1 MVIRYTA
8 LNKRR
13 RKNMGY
19 VADKPI
25 EKADEDLL
33 GRSDFAKQFG
43 KSICE
48 YDSKDGLVI
57 GLYGKW
63 GSGKTSIINMAISEI
78 PVDEDDVQKVENKKW
93 YSKLYK
99 RIKELFTAQKSKEE
113 NQKHD
118 PIQNDN
124 PIIIRFSPWNYSD
137 KNNLISLFF
146 HELKNKLGVAKGE
159 ENKEKIGK
167 AICQYS
173 DIIDVSLF
181 IPVVGPAIAPILKT
195 IAKSKGA
202 KLMQTPSLNE
212 AKEKLCEALEDFNHK
227 IIVFID
233 DIDRLTTPQI
243 KDIFQLVKQV
253 GDFPNIIYVLT
264 MDREIVCN
272 ALSEYHNIDGD
283 EYLKKIVQVSFEVP
297 EIDKSLLPEI
307 LKGRLSEIIHKNDCK
322 EKFEN
327 NNYFETVLENCVNP
341 YIKNIRDINRLI
353 NAFQFKYAAL
363 WKETSFIDLL
373 AITAIEI
380 FEPKL
385 YEWIIDNA
393 IYVCGPQSY
402 DDLRKYEKRTYEY
415 YKNEFK
421 QLGLNSE
428 SSMQMIILMFPPFA
442 RSIHSNGEYSH
453 LDDLQLLRD
462 NRIASVEK
470 FDLYFMFDM
479 NRIKVSR
486 EKIYDCLYKYDK
498 NLLISTVKNINSQGN
513 LDYLLRSMES
523 LFDEEHYERFKFVVF
538 TLINLYGEFVN
549 KVTERNMIDN
559 ISDSVTEFVLYFIQ
573 TLDSEY
579 KRYEIIYSILKNSNK
594 SNIVLIADILN
605 QEEMAFGRFNNK
617 TERKDLQLVNLKH
630 LESLEKIYVDKIELI
645 SKSENMLNIGRFS
658 RAFYLWEYLDKEG
671 AENYVKKLFND
682 KVSKLKFICTKAY
695 SFRDS
700 NDYGWDFNLES
711 YSNYISRKDFYNEIK
726 NFAKDHLD
734 EFTKEEQ
741 IKLASF
747 VLNYENNNDDFNHAT
762 EQEALQL
769 IEKWKSES
777 NLTK

>member
-1 MVIRYTA
+1 MS
-8 LNKRR
+8 
-13 RKNMGY
+13 Y

-78 PVDEDDVQKVENKKW
+78 PVDKSEKKKW
-93 YSKLYK
+93 YSRVYK
-99 RIKELFTAQKSKEE
+99 RIKKIFTSQRSAEE
-113 NQKHD
+113 DQCHY
-118 PIQNDN
+118 

-146 HELKNKLGVAKGE
+146 YELKNKLGVAKDE

-167 AICQYS
+167 AISQYS
-173 DIIDVSLF
+173 DIIDALSF

-195 IAKSKGA
+195 ISKSKGA
-202 KLMQTPSLNE
+202 KLMQAPSLND
-212 AKEKLCEALEDFNHK
+212 AKEKLCEALKDFNHK

-297 EIDKSLLPEI
+297 EIDKTTVHEI
-307 LKGRLSEIIHKNDCK
+307 LRDRLNDIVHKSTN
-322 EKFEN
+322 EEEFEN
-327 NNYFETVLENCVNP
+327 NKYFETVLEKCVNP
-341 YIKNIRDINRLI
+341 YVNNIRDVNRLL
-353 NAFQFKYAAL
+353 NAFRFKYGAL
-363 WKETSFIDLL
+363 CEETSFVDLL

-385 YEWIIDNA
+385 YEWIIDNS

-402 DDLRKYEKRTYEY
+402 NDLNKYEKRTYEY

-428 SSMQMIILMFPPFA
+428 SSIRILKSMFPQFA
-442 RSIHSNGEYSH
+442 RSIHYIGEYSH
-453 LDDLQLLRD
+453 SDDLQLLRD

-470 FDLYFMFDM
+470 FSLYFMFDID
-479 NRIKVSR
+479 RIKVSR

-498 NLLISTVKNINSQGN
+498 NLLISTVTNINSQGN

-523 LFDEEHYERFKFVVF
+523 LFDKEHYERFKFVVF

-549 KVTERNMIDN
+549 KATEINKINN
-559 ISDSVTEFVLYFIQ
+559 ISDSVSEFVLYFIQ

-579 KRYEIIYSILKNSNK
+579 ERYEIIYSILKNSNK
-594 SNIVLIADILN
+594 SNLGLIATILN

-617 TERKDLQLVNLKH
+617 TERKDLQLVSLKH
-630 LESLEKIYVDKIELI
+630 LESLEKIYIDKIKLI
-645 SKSENMLNIGRFS
+645 AKSENMLNTGVFNIV
-658 RAFYLWEYLDKEG
+658 FYLWEDLDKEG

-695 SFRDS
+695 FFRDL
-700 NDYGWDFNLES
+700 NDCGWDFNLES

-747 VLNYENNNDDFNHAT
+747 VLNYENNSDDFNHAY
-762 EQEALQL
+762 EREALQL

>member
-1 MVIRYTA
+1 MS
-8 LNKRR
+8 
-13 RKNMGY
+13 Y

-63 GSGKTSIINMAISEI
+63 GSGKTSIINMTISEI

-202 KLMQTPSLNE
+202 KLMQAPSLYE

-283 EYLKKIVQVSFEVP
+283 EYLKKIVQVSFEIP

-307 LKGRLSEIIHKNDCK
+307 LKSRLNKIVYKMIAKKNLK
-322 EKFEN
+322 
-327 NNYFETVLENCVNP
+327 T
-341 YIKNIRDINRLI
+341 
-353 NAFQFKYAAL
+353 
-363 WKETSFIDLL
+363 
-373 AITAIEI
+373 
-380 FEPKL
+380 
-385 YEWIIDNA
+385 
-393 IYVCGPQSY
+393 
-402 DDLRKYEKRTYEY
+402 
-415 YKNEFK
+415 
-421 QLGLNSE
+421 
-428 SSMQMIILMFPPFA
+428 MIILKKC
-442 RSIHSNGEYSH
+442 
-453 LDDLQLLRD
+453 LK
-462 NRIASVEK
+462 IA
-470 FDLYFMFDM
+470 
-479 NRIKVSR
+479 
-486 EKIYDCLYKYDK
+486 
-498 NLLISTVKNINSQGN
+498 
-513 LDYLLRSMES
+513 
-523 LFDEEHYERFKFVVF
+523 
-538 TLINLYGEFVN
+538 
-549 KVTERNMIDN
+549 
-559 ISDSVTEFVLYFIQ
+559 
-573 TLDSEY
+573 
-579 KRYEIIYSILKNSNK
+579 
-594 SNIVLIADILN
+594 
-605 QEEMAFGRFNNK
+605 
-617 TERKDLQLVNLKH
+617 
-630 LESLEKIYVDKIELI
+630 
-645 SKSENMLNIGRFS
+645 
-658 RAFYLWEYLDKEG
+658 
-671 AENYVKKLFND
+671 
-682 KVSKLKFICTKAY
+682 
-695 SFRDS
+695 
-700 NDYGWDFNLES
+700 
-711 YSNYISRKDFYNEIK
+711 
-726 NFAKDHLD
+726 
-734 EFTKEEQ
+734 
-741 IKLASF
+741 
-747 VLNYENNNDDFNHAT
+747 
-762 EQEALQL
+762 
-769 IEKWKSES
+769 
-777 NLTK
+777 

>member
-1 MVIRYTA
+1 MS
-8 LNKRR
+8 
-13 RKNMGY
+13 Y

-78 PVDEDDVQKVENKKW
+78 PVNKSEKKKW
-93 YSKLYK
+93 YSKVYK
-99 RIKELFTAQKSKEE
+99 RIKKIFTSQKAEE
-113 NQKHD
+113 EDQCHY
-118 PIQNDN
+118 

-159 ENKEKIGK
+159 ENKGKIGK
-167 AICQYS
+167 AISQYS
-173 DIIDVSLF
+173 DIIDVLSF
-181 IPVVGPAIAPILKT
+181 IPVAGPAIALILKT
-195 IAKSKGA
+195 ISKSKGA
-202 KLMQTPSLNE
+202 KLMQASSLYD
-212 AKEKLCEALEDFNHK
+212 AKEKLCEALKDFNHK

-307 LKGRLSEIIHKNDCK
+307 LKGRLSKIIHKNDCE

-327 NNYFETVLENCVNP
+327 NNYFETVFENCVNP
-341 YIKNIRDINRLI
+341 YIKNIRDINRLL
-353 NAFQFKYAAL
+353 NAFQFKYSAL
-363 WKETSFIDLL
+363 WKETSFVDLL

-385 YEWIIDNA
+385 YEWIINNA
-393 IYVCGPQSY
+393 IYVCGSQLY
-402 DDLRKYEKRTYEY
+402 NDLSKYEERTYEY

-428 SSMQMIILMFPPFA
+428 LSIRMLMSMFPPFA
-442 RSIHSNGEYSH
+442 RSINHIGEYSH
-453 LDDLQLLRD
+453 SDDLQLLRD
-462 NRIASVEK
+462 NRISSVEK
-470 FDLYFMFDM
+470 FGLYFMFDI
-479 NRIKVSR
+479 NRIKISR
-486 EKIYDCLYKYDK
+486 EKIYDCFYKYNKDSIIETIIK
-498 NLLISTVKNINSQGN
+498 SEKEGV
-513 LDYLLRSMES
+513 LDYLLRNMEA
-523 LFDEEHYERFKFVVF
+523 LVDEEYSNRLK
-538 TLINLYGEFVN
+538 
-549 KVTERNMIDN
+549 
-559 ISDSVTEFVLYFIQ
+559 FVLYATVDSYGELVNNQ
-573 TLDSEY
+573 TNVIHADFVFNEIVKFVFYIIKKIDSENE
-579 KRYEIIYSILKNSNK
+579 RHEVIYSILKNSNK
-594 SNIVLIADILN
+594 SNIGLIADILD

-617 TERKDLQLVNLKH
+617 PERKDLQLINLKH
-630 LESLEKIYVDKIELI
+630 LESLEKIYIDKIELI
-645 SKSENMLNIGRFS
+645 SKSENMLKIGSLS
-658 RAFYLWEYLDKEG
+658 RAFYLWEDLDKEG
-671 AENYVKKLFND
+671 SENYVKKLFND

-695 SFRDS
+695 LFCDS
-700 NDYGWDFNLES
+700 NDYGWDFNLKS
-711 YSNYISRKDFYNEIK
+711 YSNYISREDLYNEIK
-726 NFAKDHLD
+726 DSVKNHLD

-747 VLNYENNNDDFNHAT
+747 VLNYENNSDDFNHAT
-762 EQEALQL
+762 EREALQL
-769 IEKWKSES
+769 IKKWKSES
-777 NLTK
+777 KSN

>member
-1 MVIRYTA
+1 MS
-8 LNKRR
+8 
-13 RKNMGY
+13 Y

-43 KSICE
+43 RSICE

-78 PVDEDDVQKVENKKW
+78 PINKDEAKRVEKEKW
-93 YSKLYK
+93 YSKVYK
-99 RIKELFTAQKSKEE
+99 RIKKIFTSQKTEE
-113 NQKHD
+113 EDQWHY
-118 PIQNDN
+118 PIV
-124 PIIIRFSPWNYSD
+124 IKFSPWNYSD

-167 AICQYS
+167 AISQYS
-173 DIIDVSLF
+173 DIIDALSF

-195 IAKSKGA
+195 ISKSKGA
-202 KLMQTPSLNE
+202 KLMQAPSLNE
-212 AKEKLCEALEDFNHK
+212 AKEKLCDALEDFNHK

-264 MDREIVCN
+264 MDREIVCS

-307 LKGRLSEIIHKNDCK
+307 LKGRLSKIIHKNDCE

-353 NAFQFKYAAL
+353 NAFQFKYNAL
-363 WKETSFIDLL
+363 WNETSFVDLL

-385 YEWIIDNA
+385 YEWIAYNKNMLCEGKEHTCLMIENDGNKYLKQCNEKFSNLGFDFNRVIDILSTLFTRFAKDINKDSFVKDLTKKHSTK
-393 IYVCGPQSY
+393 YQSEEE
-402 DDLRKYEKRTYEY
+402 LISKMRV
-415 YKNEFK
+415 
-421 QLGLNSE
+421 G
-428 SSMQMIILMFPPFA
+428 
-442 RSIHSNGEYSH
+442 SI
-453 LDDLQLLRD
+453 
-462 NRIASVEK
+462 EK
-470 FDLYFMFDM
+470 FDLYFSF
-479 NRIKVSR
+479 NLSSIKIQR
-486 EKIYDCLYKYDK
+486 EVILECINNCSKFALMQKVK
-498 NLLISTVKNINSQGN
+498 NFNKNGNIVLFLKNIKALLIDSKIPNNRLALIASI
-513 LDYLLRSMES
+513 
-523 LFDEEHYERFKFVVF
+523 LFELQYEFKDP
-538 TLINLYGEFVN
+538 YP
-549 KVTERNMIDN
+549 
-559 ISDSVTEFVLYFIQ
+559 SVLYN
-573 TLDSEY
+573 TSAAEYSEHILLKIVAY
-579 KRYEIIYSILKNSNK
+579 IDKENDRYEIISSAVQNINK
-594 SNIVLIADILN
+594 YNIGTTSTIIRYIGFAYKKYGCED
-605 QEEMAFGRFNNK
+605 
-617 TERKDLQLVNLKH
+617 ERKDFQFISLKH
-630 LESLEKIYVDKIELI
+630 LADIEKIYASKIKSI
-645 SKSENMLNIGRFS
+645 SKSEDILSSYQFDT
-658 RAFYLWEYLDKEG
+658 AFYIWKYINMKDAVEYVT
-671 AENYVKKLFND
+671 NLFDND
-682 KVSKLKFICTKAY
+682 IDKLKFLCLTTYNSLTGWKFY
-695 SFRDS
+695 SE
-700 NDYGWDFNLES
+700 NCFNLVSEEE
-711 YSNYISRKDFYNEIK
+711 FYASIK
-726 NFAKDHLD
+726 NFDKSRLD

-741 IKLASF
+741 IILASF
-747 VLNYENNNDDFNHAT
+747 VLNYENNNDDLNHAS

-769 IEKWKSES
+769 IKKWKSES
-777 NLTK
+777 NLAK

>member
-1 MVIRYTA
+1 MS
-8 LNKRR
+8 
-13 RKNMGY
+13 Y

-99 RIKELFTAQKSKEE
+99 RIKELFTAQKNKEE

-173 DIIDVSLF
+173 DIIDVLSF
-181 IPVVGPAIAPILKT
+181 IPVAGPAIALILKT
-195 IAKSKGA
+195 ISKSKGA
-202 KLMQTPSLNE
+202 KLMQAPSLYE

-307 LKGRLSEIIHKNDCK
+307 LKGRLSKIIHKNDC
-322 EKFEN
+322 EEEFEN
-327 NNYFETVLENCVNP
+327 NEYFETVLENCVNP

-385 YEWIIDNA
+385 YEWISYNKNMLCESKEHTCLMIENDANKYLKQCNEKFSNFGFDFNKVIDILSTLFTRFAKDINKDSFVKDFTKKHSTK
-393 IYVCGPQSY
+393 YQSKEE
-402 DDLRKYEKRTYEY
+402 LTSKMRV
-415 YKNEFK
+415 
-421 QLGLNSE
+421 GS
-428 SSMQMIILMFPPFA
+428 A
-442 RSIHSNGEYSH
+442 
-453 LDDLQLLRD
+453 
-462 NRIASVEK
+462 EK
-470 FDLYFMFDM
+470 FDLYFSFNLSSIKIPREEIIKCVNSYSNFTLRQKLKNFNKDGNIIFFLDNMKALVIDNKILN
-479 NRIKVSR
+479 NRLALIASTLFELQYEFKDPDPSV
-486 EKIYDCLYKYDK
+486 LYNTSTTKYSEQILSEIVACIDK
-498 NLLISTVKNINSQGN
+498 ENYRYEIISFAVKNINRDNVGTTSTIIRDIGFA
-513 LDYLLRSMES
+513 YR
-523 LFDEEHYERFKFVVF
+523 K
-538 TLINLYGEFVN
+538 YGCE
-549 KVTERNMIDN
+549 D
-559 ISDSVTEFVLYFIQ
+559 
-573 TLDSEY
+573 
-579 KRYEIIYSILKNSNK
+579 
-594 SNIVLIADILN
+594 
-605 QEEMAFGRFNNK
+605 
-617 TERKDLQLVNLKH
+617 ERKDSQFISLKH
-630 LESLEKIYVDKIELI
+630 LEDIEKIYAAKIKSI
-645 SKSENMLNIGRFS
+645 SKSEDILSSYQFRI
-658 RAFYLWEYLDKEG
+658 AFYVWKCINKKDALTYVTNLLNNDTNKLRFLCLTTYNKLTNWKFSS
-671 AENYVKKLFND
+671 EN
-682 KVSKLKFICTKAY
+682 C
-695 SFRDS
+695 
-700 NDYGWDFNLES
+700 FNLVSEEE
-711 YSNYISRKDFYNEIK
+711 FYASIK
-726 NFAKDHLD
+726 NFDKSRLD
-734 EFTKEEQ
+734 EFNKEEQ
-741 IKLASF
+741 IILASF
-747 VLNYENNNDDFNHAT
+747 TINYENRDNDHFLPA
-762 EQEALQL
+762 QEKQAIEL

-777 NLTK
+777 NLAK

>member
-1 MVIRYTA
+1 MS
-8 LNKRR
+8 
-13 RKNMGY
+13 Y

-43 KSICE
+43 RSICE

-78 PVDEDDVQKVENKKW
+78 PINKDEAKRVEKEKW
-93 YSKLYK
+93 YSKVYK
-99 RIKELFTAQKSKEE
+99 RIKKIFTSQKTEE
-113 NQKHD
+113 EDQWHY
-118 PIQNDN
+118 PIV
-124 PIIIRFSPWNYSD
+124 IKFSPWNYSD

-146 HELKNKLGVAKGE
+146 HELKNKLGVAKDE

-167 AICQYS
+167 AISQYS
-173 DIIDVSLF
+173 DIIDALSF

-195 IAKSKGA
+195 ISKSKGA
-202 KLMQTPSLNE
+202 KLMQAPSLNE
-212 AKEKLCEALEDFNHK
+212 AKEKLCDALEDFNHK

-307 LKGRLSEIIHKNDCK
+307 LKGRLSKIIHKNDCE

-353 NAFQFKYAAL
+353 NAFQFKYSAL
-363 WKETSFIDLL
+363 WKETSFVDLL

-385 YEWIIDNA
+385 YEWIAYNKNMLCEGKEHTCLMIENDGNKYLKQCNEKFSNLGFDFNRVIDILSTLFTRFAKDINKDSFVKDLTKKHSTK
-393 IYVCGPQSY
+393 YQSEEE
-402 DDLRKYEKRTYEY
+402 LISKMRV
-415 YKNEFK
+415 
-421 QLGLNSE
+421 G
-428 SSMQMIILMFPPFA
+428 
-442 RSIHSNGEYSH
+442 SI
-453 LDDLQLLRD
+453 
-462 NRIASVEK
+462 EK
-470 FDLYFMFDM
+470 FDLYFSF
-479 NRIKVSR
+479 NLSSIKIQR
-486 EKIYDCLYKYDK
+486 EVILECINNCSKFALMQKVK
-498 NLLISTVKNINSQGN
+498 NFNKNGNIVLFLKNIKALLIDSKIPNNRLALIASI
-513 LDYLLRSMES
+513 
-523 LFDEEHYERFKFVVF
+523 LFELQYEFKDP
-538 TLINLYGEFVN
+538 YP
-549 KVTERNMIDN
+549 
-559 ISDSVTEFVLYFIQ
+559 SVLYN
-573 TLDSEY
+573 TSAAEYSEHILLKIVAY
-579 KRYEIIYSILKNSNK
+579 IDKENDRYEIISSAVQNINK
-594 SNIVLIADILN
+594 YNIGTTSTIIRYIGFAYKKYGCED
-605 QEEMAFGRFNNK
+605 
-617 TERKDLQLVNLKH
+617 ERKDFQFISLKH
-630 LESLEKIYVDKIELI
+630 LADIEKIYASKIKSI
-645 SKSENMLNIGRFS
+645 SKSEDILSSYQFDT
-658 RAFYLWEYLDKEG
+658 AFYIWKYINMKDAVEYVT
-671 AENYVKKLFND
+671 NLFDND
-682 KVSKLKFICTKAY
+682 IDKLKFLCLTTYNSLTGWKFY
-695 SFRDS
+695 SE
-700 NDYGWDFNLES
+700 NCFNLVSEEE
-711 YSNYISRKDFYNEIK
+711 FYASIK
-726 NFAKDHLD
+726 NFDKSRLD

-741 IKLASF
+741 IILASF
-747 VLNYENNNDDFNHAT
+747 VLNYENNNDDLNHAS

-769 IEKWKSES
+769 IKKWKSES
-777 NLTK
+777 NLAK

>member
-1 MVIRYTA
+1 MS
-8 LNKRR
+8 
-13 RKNMGY
+13 Y

-78 PVDEDDVQKVENKKW
+78 PVDESEKKKW
-93 YSKLYK
+93 YSRVYK
-99 RIKELFTAQKSKEE
+99 RIKKIFTSQKTEEE
-113 NQKHD
+113 NQNH
-118 PIQNDN
+118 N
-124 PIIIRFSPWNYSD
+124 PIVIKFSPWNYSD

-159 ENKEKIGK
+159 GNKGKIGK
-167 AICQYS
+167 AISQYS
-173 DIIDVSLF
+173 DTIDVLSF
-181 IPVVGPAIAPILKT
+181 IPVIGPAIAPILKT
-195 IAKSKGA
+195 TFKAVGA
-202 KLMQTPSLNE
+202 KLMKNPSLDE

-283 EYLKKIVQVSFEVP
+283 EYLKKIVQVSFEIP

-307 LKGRLSEIIHKNDCK
+307 LKSRLNKIVYKNDC
-322 EKFEN
+322 EEEFEN

-353 NAFQFKYAAL
+353 NAFQFKYCAL
-363 WKETSFIDLL
+363 WKETSFVDLL

-428 SSMQMIILMFPPFA
+428 SSMQIIILMFPPFA
-442 RSIHSNGEYSH
+442 RSIHYIGEYSH
-453 LDDLQLLRD
+453 SDDLQLLRD

-498 NLLISTVKNINSQGN
+498 NLLISTVTNINSQGN

-523 LFDEEHYERFKFVVF
+523 LFDKEHYERFKFVVF

-617 TERKDLQLVNLKH
+617 PERKDLQLVNLKH
-630 LESLEKIYVDKIELI
+630 LESLEKIYIDKIELI

-671 AENYVKKLFND
+671 AENYIKTLFND
-682 KVSKLKFICTKAY
+682 NLNKIKFIFIHSYRAKGLNGY
-695 SFRDS
+695 SWNID
-700 NDYGWDFNLES
+700 LES
-711 YSNYISRKDFYNEIK
+711 YSNYISRKDFYNGIK
-726 NFAKDHLD
+726 DFAKNHLD

-741 IKLASF
+741 IILASF
-747 VLNYENNNDDFNHAT
+747 VLNYENNSDDFNHAT
-762 EQEALQL
+762 EREALQL
-769 IEKWKSES
+769 IKKWKSES
-777 NLTK
+777 SLAK

>member
-1 MVIRYTA
+1 MS
-8 LNKRR
+8 
-13 RKNMGY
+13 Y

-48 YDSKDGLVI
+48 YDGKDGLVI

-78 PVDEDDVQKVENKKW
+78 PVDKSEKKKW
-93 YSKLYK
+93 YSKVYK
-99 RIKELFTAQKSKEE
+99 RIKKIFTSQKTEE
-113 NQKHD
+113 EDQCYY
-118 PIQNDN
+118 PIV
-124 PIIIRFSPWNYSD
+124 IKFSPWNYSD

-146 HELKNKLGVAKGE
+146 NELKNKLGVAKGE
-159 ENKEKIGK
+159 DNKGKIGK
-167 AICQYS
+167 AISQYS

-272 ALSEYHNIDGD
+272 ALSEHDNIDGD

-353 NAFQFKYAAL
+353 NAFQFKYGAL
-363 WKETSFIDLL
+363 WEETSFVDLL

-385 YEWIIDNA
+385 YKWI
-393 IYVCGPQSY
+393 
-402 DDLRKYEKRTYEY
+402 
-415 YKNEFK
+415 
-421 QLGLNSE
+421 
-428 SSMQMIILMFPPFA
+428 
-442 RSIHSNGEYSH
+442 
-453 LDDLQLLRD
+453 
-462 NRIASVEK
+462 
-470 FDLYFMFDM
+470 
-479 NRIKVSR
+479 
-486 EKIYDCLYKYDK
+486 
-498 NLLISTVKNINSQGN
+498 
-513 LDYLLRSMES
+513 
-523 LFDEEHYERFKFVVF
+523 
-538 TLINLYGEFVN
+538 
-549 KVTERNMIDN
+549 
-559 ISDSVTEFVLYFIQ
+559 
-573 TLDSEY
+573 
-579 KRYEIIYSILKNSNK
+579 
-594 SNIVLIADILN
+594 
-605 QEEMAFGRFNNK
+605 FNNK
-617 TERKDLQLVNLKH
+617 DFICRGDINSSLRRHYNPSRYIEKCNQEF
-630 LESLEKIYVDKIELI
+630 ESLGLYNKI
-645 SKSENMLNIGRFS
+645 GF
-658 RAFYLWEYLDKEG
+658 
-671 AENYVKKLFND
+671 
-682 KVSKLKFICTKAY
+682 
-695 SFRDS
+695 
-700 NDYGWDFNLES
+700 
-711 YSNYISRKDFYNEIK
+711 
-726 NFAKDHLD
+726 
-734 EFTKEEQ
+734 
-741 IKLASF
+741 
-747 VLNYENNNDDFNHAT
+747 
-762 EQEALQL
+762 
-769 IEKWKSES
+769 
-777 NLTK
+777 